1 MSNHECSEQRHWS
14 AQTRALE
21 KIWLNKVY
29 VRIIELILEG
39 ESQSAISAICGIHLS
54 SIKRRIAFL
63 KKKTHSKSLHGL
75 SACLAR
81 MECFHQP
88 IMPSMQVDALQCI
101 KHQMQGVF
109 NDETK

>member
-1 MSNHECSEQRHWS
+1 MINETTGIENISKQ
-14 AQTRALE
+14 AQLLE
-21 KIWLNKVY
+21 KIWVNKVY
-29 VRIIELILEG
+29 VKIIELILEG
-39 ESQSAISAICGIHLS
+39 DSQAAIATQCGIHLS

-75 SACLAR
+75 SACLSR

-88 IMPSMQVDALQCI
+88 IMPSMQADALQFI

-109 NDETK
+109 NHETK

>member
-1 MSNHECSEQRHWS
+1 MTNEIISLEIANKQPLP
-14 AQTRALE
+14 LE
-21 KIWLNKVY
+21 KIWVNKVY
-29 VRIIELILEG
+29 VQIIELILEG
-39 ESQSAISAICGIHLS
+39 ESQSAIAAICGIHLS

-101 KHQMQGVF
+101 KHQMQGVLR
-109 NDETK
+109 NETK